1 MDFAEAGMSLSDF
14 KRKMKNKLKTDSK
27 FVNGLKER
35 LNEIFGKD
43 VI

>member
-1 MDFAEAGMSLSDF
+1 MDFAEVGMSLSDF

-27 FVNGLKER
+27 FVENIKDR

-43 VI
+43 II